1 MTSSLFENQNPSTH
15 SLLSVDSATNH
26 PSPSYQNE
34 KKKKK
39 KKLIQTN
46 LQQGPIESSITLH
59 LGCCRNLVHKSS
71 SIQGG
76 AGLQFMSLAAEG
88 MPLLPRALATRLR
101 SCTTVTKVQKE
112 NKKFI

>member
-39 KKLIQTN
+39 KKNSFKQTC
-46 LQQGPIESSITLH
+46 S
-59 LGCCRNLVHKSS
+59 K
-71 SIQGG
+71 
-76 AGLQFMSLAAEG
+76 A
-88 MPLLPRALATRLR
+88 LLNQA
-101 SCTTVTKVQKE
+101 
-112 NKKFI
+112 

>member
-39 KKLIQTN
+39 KKN
-46 LQQGPIESSITLH
+46 Y
-59 LGCCRNLVHKSS
+59 
-71 SIQGG
+71 
-76 AGLQFMSLAAEG
+76 
-88 MPLLPRALATRLR
+88 
-101 SCTTVTKVQKE
+101 
-112 NKKFI
+112 

>member
-39 KKLIQTN
+39 KKTHSN
-46 LQQGPIESSITLH
+46 
-59 LGCCRNLVHKSS
+59 K
-71 SIQGG
+71 
-76 AGLQFMSLAAEG
+76 LAAR
-88 MPLLPRALATRLR
+88 PY
-101 SCTTVTKVQKE
+101 
-112 NKKFI
+112 